1 MRTVLVLMIMLQ
13 LAGCSALHTSVAKRH
28 LDVQT
33 RMSQTVYLDP
43 VEPEQRTI
51 FLDIRQTAAEYQQP
65 LAEDIRDLLL
75 SRGYQLTDSPAQA
88 QYWLQVNVRTVLKER
103 PEQVLSREEYGLS
116 RAEIEV
122 LLDPALGALPAAMP
136 EPDNDNSTTAGMVD
150 VAVANHVSIDSKDI
164 GRALVVLAVFA
175 GAEYVGNQL
184 VEDKYYTMLTDVQIA
199 EKLPGGS
206 IEQVQ
211 EVSEHVLTQ
220 GDSGELE
227 QMWQRS
233 TNRRKYQVRVISF
246 ANKSNLKWDE
256 AEQPL
261 HQGLLRSLAGIF

>member
-1 MRTVLVLMIMLQ
+1 MRIVVLL
-13 LAGCSALHTSVAKRH
+13 LAVWLLSACTAVHTSVSKRN

-51 FLDIRQTAAEYQQP
+51 FLDIRQTAAEYQLP
-65 LAEDIRDLLL
+65 LAGDIRNLLL
-75 SRGYQLTDSPAQA
+75 SRGYTLLDNPQQA
-88 QYWLQVNVRTVLKER
+88 RYWLQVNVRTILKER

-116 RAEIEV
+116 PAEIEA
-122 LLDPALGALPAAMP
+122 LLNPALGEIPAPVPSSGNMITP
-136 EPDNDNSTTAGMVD
+136 GMVD
-150 VAVANHVSIDSKDI
+150 VAVASDISMDSKDV

-184 VEDKYYTMLTDVQIA
+184 VRDKYFTMLTDVQVA
-199 EKLPGGS
+199 EKLPADS
-206 IEQVQ
+206 IAMVQ
-211 EVSEHVLTQ
+211 ESARHELLQ
-220 GDSGELE
+220 GDSGITG
-227 QMWQRS
+227 QMWQRA
-233 TNRRKYQVRVISF
+233 TDRRKYQLRVVSF
-246 ANKSNLKWDE
+246 ANKANLSWRE